1 MARVAEQSHLLLMDA
16 IVKLGHN
23 ISTTLEKLVGHLNK
37 LKEQSDNRSD
47 QMRSLEL
54 RALIVQL
61 AQGQA
66 SNLC

>member
-54 RALIVQL
+54 RA
-61 AQGQA
+61 
-66 SNLC
+66 